1 MGLQGHVN
9 IDIDLDFTE
18 AGVGF
23 TVTVKEESAADSAGP
38 ALHVGLRA
46 LDPHQTARFTESCS
60 HALGDFVGG
69 FCRWLGTKGVT
80 VTHTEQDV
88 AGHFKPDH
96 TVFEQLTIIQEL
108 CQMLDDKFGLYP
120 YAILQ

>member
-1 MGLQGHVN
+1 MGVQGHVN
-9 IDIDLDFTE
+9 LEIDLAFVD

-23 TVTVKEESAADSAGP
+23 TVKVQEEGDDAA

-46 LDPHQTARFTESCS
+46 LGPNQTALFTEACS

-80 VTHTEQDV
+80 VTHTEQAV
-88 AGHFKPDH
+88 SGHFKPDH
-96 TVFEQLTIIQEL
+96 TISQRLAIVQEL
-108 CQMLDDKFGLYP
+108 YQMLHDKFGLYP
-120 YAILQ
+120 YSILQS

>member
-1 MGLQGHVN
+1 MGVQGSVN
-9 IDIDLDFTE
+9 IELDLAFTD

-23 TVTVKEESAADSAGP
+23 TVKVQEDDAAA

-46 LDPHQTARFTESCS
+46 LDPNLTALFTEDCS

-80 VTHTEQDV
+80 VTHTEQAV

-96 TVFEQLTIIQEL
+96 SISQRLAIIQEL
-108 CQMLDDKFGLYP
+108 YQMLDDKFGLYP
-120 YAILQ
+120 YSILQP